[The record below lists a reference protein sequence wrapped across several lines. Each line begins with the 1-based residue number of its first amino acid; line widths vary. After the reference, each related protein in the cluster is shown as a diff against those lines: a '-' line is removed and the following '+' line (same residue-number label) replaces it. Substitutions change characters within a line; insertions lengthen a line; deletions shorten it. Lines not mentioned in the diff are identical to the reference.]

1 MGGSA
6 ESEEN
11 DSLHDDL
18 DDFPL
23 PEGVDDLED
32 LDNSEAEAEAP
43 DDPDDPEDPDADE
56 AHEASEG
63 SAPKKD
69 IEIPEHPTRTG
80 VKCAEYFARGLP
92 REGLEPISVMPGR
105 SHAVARDIVKIVQD
119 FKEQLRGVQ
128 LKVGTFPKFREMYRK
143 WGASVLVE
151 KGNREEPR
159 DVFQF
164 VCGMCWQYFIEL
176 EDMASKVGV
185 VFLVYLLFHTQ
196 YHSRYAIPVTID
208 LLQQLTVL
216 RDQCVAQEIFLEL
229 PAVLREMAQKDL
241 FSVGLR
247 ATCRSLW
254 FDRHGHLIER
264 QVSKAKS
271 AQSTLVTIQRPP
283 DLTNLQKKVA
293 EYEEMNEKA
302 EVIPKADPSSSDQV
316 NFIAA
321 ATQRYVNSV
330 DPGELPEG
338 GAVPVIEIDENENA
352 KKKSRRIK
360 FARRRVVEDPE
371 DNDVDETPACQII
384 MAQRKEVVAGK
395 PMDVWRRTYATPNPL
410 VQRLGLE
417 AAVNGG
423 TTKRLLATVEQTIAQ
438 AETLA
443 DAAG

>member
-1 MGGSA
+1 MIYPSKHVIFHRKLLVYQRVWHFTP
-6 ESEEN
+6 SC
-11 DSLHDDL
+11 LHKWWL
-18 DDFPL
+18 MLIYP
-23 PEGVDDLED
+23 
-32 LDNSEAEAEAP
+32 
-43 DDPDDPEDPDADE
+43 
-56 AHEASEG
+56 H
-63 SAPKKD
+63 D
-69 IEIPEHPTRTG
+69 ISRYRTG
-80 VKCAEYFARGLP
+80 VSAPE
-92 REGLEPISVMPGR
+92 
-105 SHAVARDIVKIVQD
+105 
-119 FKEQLRGVQ
+119 EQLRGVQ

-143 WGASVLVE
+143 WGTSVLVE

-293 EYEEMNEKA
+293 A
-302 EVIPKADPSSSDQV
+302 SWVCPVTVI
-316 NFIAA
+316 F
-321 ATQRYVNSV
+321 
-330 DPGELPEG
+330 
-338 GAVPVIEIDENENA
+338 
-352 KKKSRRIK
+352 
-360 FARRRVVEDPE
+360 
-371 DNDVDETPACQII
+371 C
-384 MAQRKEVVAGK
+384 
-395 PMDVWRRTYATPNPL
+395 
-410 VQRLGLE
+410 LGLRDGANPRQGE
-417 AAVNGG
+417 HLP
-423 TTKRLLATVEQTIAQ
+423 RLCLFQCS
-438 AETLA
+438 
-443 DAAG
+443 